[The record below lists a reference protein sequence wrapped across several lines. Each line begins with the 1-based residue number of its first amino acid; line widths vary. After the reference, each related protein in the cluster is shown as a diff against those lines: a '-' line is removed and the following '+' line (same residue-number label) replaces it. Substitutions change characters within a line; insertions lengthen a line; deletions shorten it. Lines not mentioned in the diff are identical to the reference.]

1 MKPNP
6 VVVLHGWSDNSSSF
20 KPLAAWLR
28 TQGFPVTPIFLGD
41 YLSMNDEITLKDLGY
56 AFIRA
61 LNDKKVPQTPHAF
74 DVIVHSTGGLV
85 IREYLRQVCEG
96 TPETTPVQNL
106 LMFSPANFGSP
117 LAALG
122 KSVLGRLI
130 NGWDWNHFGQTG
142 EAILNGLELASPY
155 SWDLAMSD
163 LLSPTNVIYDPKNT
177 LVTVFGGT
185 AAYSGFR
192 SALHEN
198 GSDGT
203 VRVSTATL
211 NTALLRLD
219 CSNPDPI
226 NSLLVEKVTPPI
238 AFAVFDRD
246 HGAIHDPA
254 DPRQTAQWTQLVLNA
269 LTIGPDGYADHVA
282 LCDKVAQDTFA
293 NGIANSP
300 HPERYNQYQTLVV
313 RVHDQFGDPVPDYM
327 LEFYQDAGDDADN
340 VFSAIHGDIL
350 EKVTTDSVDASYR
363 SFLFNITSL
372 RAYLAQNPNA
382 AIEMSVSAA
391 SVSERITYRN
401 PESGVP
407 IFTGAAQNLIRP
419 NTPLLVDI
427 VLYRDP
433 SLAVFYVTPAP

>member
-6 VVVLHGWSDNSSSF
+6 VVILHGWSDNSASF

-28 TQGFPVTPIFLGD
+28 GQGFQVTPIFLGD
-41 YLSMNDEITLKDLGY
+41 YLSMNDEVTLKDLGY

-61 LNDKKVPQTPHAF
+61 LRDKQVPQTPHAF

-85 IREYLRQVCEG
+85 IREYLRQACEG
-96 TPETTPVQNL
+96 TPEMTPVQNL

-122 KSVLGRLI
+122 KTVLGRLI
-130 NGWDWNHFGQTG
+130 NGWNWDHLGQTG
-142 EAILNGLELASPY
+142 QAILNGLELASPY

-163 LLSPTNVIYDPKNT
+163 LLNPMNVVYDPKNT
-177 LVTVFGGT
+177 LVTVIGGT
-185 AAYSGFR
+185 AAYAGFR

-219 CSNPDPI
+219 CQGPGPI
-226 NSLLVEKVTPPI
+226 ISQLVDKVTPVV
-238 AFAVFDRD
+238 ALAVLDRD
-246 HGAIHDPA
+246 HSAVHDPA
-254 DPRQTAQWTQLVLNA
+254 DPRQTDQWAQLVINA
-269 LTIGPDGYADHVA
+269 LTMDPTKYADHVA
-282 LCDKVAQDTFA
+282 QCDQVTQQTFA

-300 HPERYNQYQTLVV
+300 NPERYSQFQTLVV

-327 LEFYQDAGDDADN
+327 LEFYQEAGDDADN

-350 EKVTTDSVDASYR
+350 EKVTTNSVDPSYR

-391 SVSERITYRN
+391 SVSERIMYRN
-401 PESGVP
+401 PAGGVP
-407 IFTGAAQNLIRP
+407 MFTGAAQDLIRP

-427 VLYRDP
+427 VLYRDSAP
-433 SLAVFYVTPAP
+433 GVFYLTAAP